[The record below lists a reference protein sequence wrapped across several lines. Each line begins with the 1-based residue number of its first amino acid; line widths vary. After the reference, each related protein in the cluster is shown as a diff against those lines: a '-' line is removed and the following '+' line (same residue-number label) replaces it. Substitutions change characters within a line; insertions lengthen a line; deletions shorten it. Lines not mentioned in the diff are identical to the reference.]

1 MFLDLYFYYVLKPHN
16 RLAKRTSTV
25 RQSLKA
31 VSTPATVKKSGKA
44 RNTAPEIVNGD
55 NDLNDGAADS
65 TFQLPLVRL
74 IVFDLLLFVLFFF
87 SLT

>member
-25 RQSLKA
+25 SQSIFSSKA

-65 TFQLPLVRL
+65 MFQLPLV
-74 IVFDLLLFVLFFF
+74 
-87 SLT
+87 